1 MDEHTPVLVEE
12 ALEALA
18 LRPGG
23 LYLDATFGRGG
34 HSARILQALG
44 DDGRLLAIDRD
55 PAAIAA
61 GRARFAHEARLQLV
75 HGEFGELA
83 ALVRAHA
90 TRSQLDGALF
100 DFGVASPQLDDAA
113 RGFSFGKDGPLDM
126 RMDPTGGE
134 PVSVW
139 LQHARLDEIRH
150 VIATL
155 GEERFANRIAAA
167 IVQARALAP
176 LTRTSELAALVARSV
191 RTREPGK
198 HPATR
203 TFQALRM
210 HINDELGQIERGLA
224 QALALLAPG
233 GRLVAISFHSLED
246 RLVKQFMRTHSEL
259 DPVLARLPRPP
270 EGAQPPLRRI
280 GNKQRASAQE
290 LAANPRA
297 RSAVLRVAE
306 RRP

>member
-1 MDEHTPVLVEE
+1 LDEHTPVLVEE

-18 LRPGG
+18 LRADG
-23 LYLDATFGRGG
+23 LYVDATFGRGG

-44 DDGRLLAIDRD
+44 RDGELVAIDRD
-55 PAAIAA
+55 PAAITA
-61 GRARFAHEARLQLV
+61 GRLRFAHETRLHLV
-75 HGEFGELA
+75 HGEFA
-83 ALVRAHA
+83 ALASLVHA
-90 TRSQLDGALF
+90 QTARTACNGVLF
-100 DFGVASPQLDDAA
+100 DFGVASPQFDDAA
-113 RGFSFGKDGPLDM
+113 RGFSFSKDGPLDM
-126 RMDPTGGE
+126 RMDPTRGQ

-139 LQHARLDEIRH
+139 LADAGVDEIRH

-167 IVQARALAP
+167 IVRARDSQP
-176 LTRTSELAALVARSV
+176 LTRTSELAALVARCV
-191 RTREPGK
+191 RTREAGK

-210 HINDELGQIERGLA
+210 YINDELGQMQRGLE
-224 QALALLAPG
+224 QALQLLGAG

-246 RLVKQFMRTHSEL
+246 RLVKQFIRTHSEL
-259 DPVLARLPRPP
+259 DPVLARLPRTPA
-270 EGAQPPLRRI
+270 GADPPLRRI
-280 GNKQRASAQE
+280 GRKLRPGADE